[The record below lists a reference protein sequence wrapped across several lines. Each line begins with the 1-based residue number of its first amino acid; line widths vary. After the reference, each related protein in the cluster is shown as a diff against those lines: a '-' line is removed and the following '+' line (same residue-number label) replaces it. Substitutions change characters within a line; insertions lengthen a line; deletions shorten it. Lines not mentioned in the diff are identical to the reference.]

1 MKTIIYKSLDTFK
14 TTTEENYNARIQN
27 AKKICS
33 WENFESAEEI
43 IDYCIKYC
51 NAKKEDFIVIE

>member
-1 MKTIIYKSLDTFK
+1 MKTIIYKTLGTYH

-27 AKKICS
+27 AKKICT
-33 WENFESAEEI
+33 WKDFESAKEI

-51 NAKKEDFIVIE
+51 GAKREDFIVIE